1 MNGSSKRGG
10 FLAEK
15 KHKNKSAADP
25 GIEIWEDRYR
35 APQEKT
41 GLLWAVFTFFSYV
54 CGVLGI
60 LYALTFIL
68 ILTCRQAEGA
78 LIVTAVCGVIWVSY
92 FGRHRHPIL
101 TRMLAI
107 AAACAAVYYVRD
119 VQHQLGLLIQISR
132 GEAAVP
138 DRIDLTETLV
148 LLGILCG
155 ILLFWLIFIVR
166 KAWIFYFFSIP
177 IVFGG
182 PLLGQVLDVTEICL
196 FAFFHMG
203 TSVMGSIAS
212 DRRQPSPNVPGSSQT
227 AAAGRCVA
235 LLGVFSMVFLLTA
248 QLFTAKQMERL
259 LAIPAKAEGY
269 VRQTVSEM
277 FVDSERNGDI
287 SRSNSYP
294 SGKGQM
300 ELVLTAKPEE
310 NLYLKGFTGSA
321 YVNGSWNSA
330 DETQFLE
337 AAARES
343 GQDPGEL
350 RDRFENR
357 KYYLMQ
363 SATGGQGQTLSVQYV
378 NQNETKTYL
387 PPVSRLQ
394 EHSDTG
400 YTAQMYE
407 EQEFEDTISGMQ
419 AESWPEYL
427 MLEDRYRQY
436 AAETYLEVPDDGFSR
451 LKTLCDEHPMTNY
464 EGITEFILGTL
475 HTTATYTLTPGVAP
489 YGQDA
494 VEYFL
499 LEKGSG
505 YCQHFASAAV
515 LMYRYYNIPARY
527 VTGYLAKADAFT
539 QQEDGSY
546 RAVLDDGS
554 AHAWAEVYLAGRGW
568 VVVEATPPGSVVPA
582 ESVRTQGDTA
592 QEEQQVQNT
601 PEATKEPERPGGKPD
616 AGLKNNEGRAGW
628 KTAAFMLGVLAA
640 VCAAAVCMWKYL
652 VIRRRRRKH
661 RYRRY
666 RADRLYARVLEVL
679 HFGGLLK
686 EYDGTE
692 KGFPDALA
700 EAIPD
705 ISRAEAYTAVQTV
718 FREAFGPERISRKD
732 TDAVLVIYEK
742 TCRHVCRSLWGFKK
756 WYFQYGKVYW

>member
-1 MNGSSKRGG
+1 MGRVHIFQLRMRCSGHSLCPDVHFDSDVPAGGGGANRHRGMRRD
-10 FLAEK
+10 L
-15 KHKNKSAADP
+15 
-25 GIEIWEDRYR
+25 GIIFRETPASHTGEDARHR
-35 APQEKT
+35 SCMC
-41 GLLWAVFTFFSYV
+41 G
-54 CGVLGI
+54 GVL
-60 LYALTFIL
+60 
-68 ILTCRQAEGA
+68 CQ
-78 LIVTAVCGVIWVSY
+78 
-92 FGRHRHPIL
+92 
-101 TRMLAI
+101 
-107 AAACAAVYYVRD
+107 D

-357 KYYLMQ
+357 KYYPMQ

-400 YTAQMYE
+400 YKVQMYE

-419 AESWPEYL
+419 AEAWPEYL

-464 EGITEFILGTL
+464 EGITEFILGRFTPQPRTPL
-475 HTTATYTLTPGVAP
+475 HRESHRT
-489 YGQDA
+489 DRIRWSI
-494 VEYFL
+494 FCW
-499 LEKGSG
+499 KR
-505 YCQHFASAAV
+505 AA
-515 LMYRYYNIPARY
+515 
-527 VTGYLAKADAFT
+527 
-539 QQEDGSY
+539 
-546 RAVLDDGS
+546 
-554 AHAWAEVYLAGRGW
+554 
-568 VVVEATPPGSVVPA
+568 
-582 ESVRTQGDTA
+582 DTA
-592 QEEQQVQNT
+592 SILPQ
-601 PEATKEPERPGGKPD
+601 
-616 AGLKNNEGRAGW
+616 
-628 KTAAFMLGVLAA
+628 
-640 VCAAAVCMWKYL
+640 
-652 VIRRRRRKH
+652 
-661 RYRRY
+661 
-666 RADRLYARVLEVL
+666 RL
-679 HFGGLLK
+679 
-686 EYDGTE
+686 
-692 KGFPDALA
+692 
-700 EAIPD
+700 
-705 ISRAEAYTAVQTV
+705 
-718 FREAFGPERISRKD
+718 
-732 TDAVLVIYEK
+732 
-742 TCRHVCRSLWGFKK
+742 C
-756 WYFQYGKVYW
+756 